1 MALTARFGYRT
12 KDVRRS
18 ECTAAESVGD
28 FVCIVDDPP
37 NGVDYVGKADPAD
50 FDKMPAV
57 GVIISKSTPTD
68 CIVQWMGET
77 PNIFGGLSSGEIYYL
92 GSDAKIAEVPPVPVA
107 TKMFVQPDAVAT
119 APTRADIKA
128 ETNLARRIP

>member
-1 MALTARFGYRT
+1 MPLSAKFGYRT

-18 ECTAAESVGD
+18 ECTSSEGVGD

-37 NGVDYVGKADPAD
+37 NGVDLVGKADPAD

-68 CIVQWMGET
+68 CLVQWMGET
-77 PNIFGGLSSGEIYYL
+77 PNIFSSLSSGEIYFL
-92 GSDAKIAEVPPVPVA
+92 GADSKIAETPPIPGA
-107 TKMFVQPDAVAT
+107 TKMFVQPVAVAT
-119 APTRADIKA
+119 APTRVYVKA